1 MSLGTAQTGDV
12 KSSMATL
19 KAETEKLGTPKVQG
33 SDLYFGSTKVDKS
46 IVKDVVQKHDMKNNN
61 GAVTIFVTNGD
72 QYVRMLTTV
81 KKKDGSR
88 AVGTPLDANNPA
100 IASSTTG
107 RRTTETRLFSARPMT
122 LDMSRSRMPPVQ
134 SSELTSWAS
143 RSEVL
148 VPVAKGGGVGL
159 FFLRL
164 SASNRVFCLN
174 VSMSSGRPLTA
185 SSFAARATQ

>member
-33 SDLYFGSTKVDKS
+33 SDLYFGSTKVNKS

-100 IASSTTG
+100 IAKLNNGEAYYGDATVFGKTYDAG
-107 RRTTETRLFSARPMT
+107 YEPIK
-122 LDMSRSRMPPVQ
+122 D
-134 SSELTSWAS
+134 AS
-143 RSEVL
+143 GAIIGAYFVGF
-148 VPVAKGGGVGL
+148 AK
-159 FFLRL
+159 
-164 SASNRVFCLN
+164 
-174 VSMSSGRPLTA
+174 
-185 SSFAARATQ
+185 